1 MLVPLSSP
9 QQGEGE
15 DERSSSSSDS
25 DSEEVTSPP
34 APCWGLALPAPQP
47 CGVCT
52 YKPQCATK
60 YLQWDTQHCPHMLS
74 LFFLFLPQDQGIAKD
89 DEKEDKD

>member
-9 QQGEGE
+9 QQGDGE
-15 DERSSSSSDS
+15 EDRSSSSSDS
-25 DSEEVTSPP
+25 DLEEVTSPQLRARAWLP
-34 APCWGLALPAPQP
+34 LAPHP

-52 YKPQCATK
+52 TNPSMDATK
-60 YLQWDTQHCPHMLS
+60 YLGWDTQHSPHMLC
-74 LFFLFLPQDQGIAKD
+74 LLFLFQDQGIAKD